1 MSGAL
6 EQKVDNL
13 VEVTTKLVVMQEQTT
28 KNIDKLALEIKDT
41 MCESHECDAV
51 KREIDYLKDKTAKL
65 EGKIETIEGVPN
77 AVAKRALMTA
87 VAATVMYLMYTIG
100 ISK

>member
-1 MSGAL
+1 MSSMEAKL
-6 EQKVDNL
+6 DTL
-13 VEVTTKLVVMQEQTT
+13 VTTVAQLVVMQEQTT
-28 KNIDKLALEIKDT
+28 KNIDTLTKDIKET
-41 MCESHECDAV
+41 MCASHECDN
-51 KREIDYLKDKTAKL
+51 LKVRVSKL